1 MNNYNVWF
9 VAGAAAIWLALCM
22 FPAVWKFISHAIT
35 LVHEAGHAIIG
46 LLTGRGI
53 THIKIRMDASGE
65 TMDGGR
71 ISPVPFAHTLA
82 LLMGYP
88 APVILGTFLLASIN
102 TAWIETAFFAATAI
116 GIMTLI
122 FIRNF
127 AGFFITLLWI
137 ASMGSV
143 AALNPTAQNPAVYFV
158 AMFLIVGG
166 LRDIYGLCRMYGRGV
181 AGETDLGILQR
192 HIFIPKIISLIF
204 IIAIATV
211 VPFFMFQA
219 IAFPT

>member
-1 MNNYNVWF
+1 MNNYNFWF
-9 VAGAAAIWLALCM
+9 MAGAAAIWLALCM
-22 FPAVWKFISHAIT
+22 FPAVWKFISHGVT

-53 THIKIRMDASGE
+53 THIKIRMDTSGE

-71 ISPVPFAHTLA
+71 ISPIPFAHTIA

-102 TAWIETAFFAATAI
+102 TPWTGTAFFAATAI

-127 AGFFITLLWI
+127 WGFLTTLVWI

-143 AALNPTAQNPAVYFV
+143 AALNPTAQNPAVYFI
-158 AMFLIVGG
+158 ALFLIVGG
-166 LRDIYGLCRMYGRGV
+166 LRDIYGLCRMYRHGV
-181 AGETDLGILQR
+181 SGETDLGILQR
-192 HIFIPKIISLIF
+192 HIFLPKIVSLVL
-204 IIAIATV
+204 IIGIATI

-219 IAFPT
+219 IAFPS